1 MRLDRA
7 KQYILERLH
16 SDLPDHL
23 YYHGVH
29 HVLDVLK
36 AALTLAEGEQIQEAD
51 ALVLLQT
58 AALYHDSGFIY
69 TYKEHE
75 SKSCEIVRTV
85 LPAFEYID
93 AQIDQICG
101 MIMATKIPQSPQNHL
116 EKILCDADLDYL
128 GRADFVPIAQ
138 SLFEELKGLD
148 MINDKNS
155 WNELQVSFLRE
166 HRYWT
171 YTARQSRDQTK
182 QQHLESLLRN
192 Q

>member
-29 HVLDVLK
+29 HVLDVLN
-36 AALTLAEGEQIQEAD
+36 ATLTLAKGEQIQEAD

-69 TYKEHE
+69 TYRGHE

-85 LPAFEYID
+85 LPAFEYND

-155 WNELQVSFLRE
+155 WKELQVSFLRE

>member
-36 AALTLAEGEQIQEAD
+36 ATLTLAEGEQIQEAD

-69 TYKEHE
+69 TYQEHE
-75 SKSCEIVRTV
+75 RRSCEIVRTV
-85 LPAFEYID
+85 LPAFEYND

-138 SLFEELKGLD
+138 SLFEELYGLG

-171 YTARQSRDQTK
+171 YTAWQNRDQTK

>member
-36 AALTLAEGEQIQEAD
+36 ATLTLAEGEQIQEAD

-85 LPAFEYID
+85 LPAFEYND

-138 SLFEELKGLD
+138 SLFEELYGLG

-182 QQHLESLLRN
+182 QQHLESLLLN

>member
-85 LPAFEYID
+85 LPAFEYND

-138 SLFEELKGLD
+138 SLFEELYGLG

-171 YTARQSRDQTK
+171 YTARQSRDQSK

>member
-36 AALTLAEGEQIQEAD
+36 ATLTLAEGEQIQEAD

-75 SKSCEIVRTV
+75 RRSCEIVRTV
-85 LPAFEYID
+85 LPAFEYND
-93 AQIDQICG
+93 AQIDQLCG

-138 SLFEELKGLD
+138 SLFEELYGLG

-155 WNELQVSFLRE
+155 WKELQVSFLRE

>member
-29 HVLDVLK
+29 HVLDVLN
-36 AALTLAEGEQIQEAD
+36 ATLTLAEGEQIQEAD

-69 TYKEHE
+69 TYRGHE

-85 LPAFEYID
+85 LPAFEYND

-128 GRADFVPIAQ
+128 GRADFAPIAQ
-138 SLFEELKGLD
+138 SLFEELYGLG
-148 MINDKNS
+148 MINDKNA
-155 WNELQVSFLRE
+155 WNELQVLFLRE

>member
-85 LPAFEYID
+85 LPAFEYND
-93 AQIDQICG
+93 AQIDQLCG

-138 SLFEELKGLD
+138 SLFEELYGLG

-171 YTARQSRDQTK
+171 YTAWQNRDQTK

>member
-85 LPAFEYID
+85 LPAFEYND

-138 SLFEELKGLD
+138 SLFEELYGLG
-148 MINDKNS
+148 MINDKNF
-155 WNELQVSFLRE
+155 WDELQVSFLRE

-171 YTARQSRDQTK
+171 YTARQSRDQSK

>member
-29 HVLDVLK
+29 HVLDVLN
-36 AALTLAEGEQIQEAD
+36 ATLTLAKGEQIQEAD

-69 TYKEHE
+69 TYREHE

-155 WNELQVSFLRE
+155 WKELQVSFLRE

>member
-1 MRLDRA
+1 MRLGRA

-36 AALTLAEGEQIQEAD
+36 ATLTLAEGEQIREAD

-69 TYKEHE
+69 TYKGHE

-85 LPAFEYID
+85 LPAFEYND